1 MFIGVDM
8 LEYLA
13 SWASSKS
20 KIFSG
25 ESLIVD
31 LSEKLGDEVK
41 AQYIEIE
48 GNGLLSRATL
58 WETGNLVLEAIDI
71 ESEQHAI
78 SEIYELRDHAQIDD
92 KLNWWLSEIATYE
105 KV

>member
-1 MFIGVDM
+1 M
-8 LEYLA
+8 
-13 SWASSKS
+13 
-20 KIFSG
+20 
-25 ESLIVD
+25 
-31 LSEKLGDEVK
+31 SEKLGDEVK

-78 SEIYELRDHAQIDD
+78 SEIYEL
-92 KLNWWLSEIATYE
+92 
-105 KV
+105 

>member
-1 MFIGVDM
+1 MFTGVDM

-25 ESLIVD
+25 ESFIVE
-31 LSEKLGDEVK
+31 LSEKLGEEVK

-48 GNGLLSRATL
+48 GNGLLARVTL

-71 ESEQHAI
+71 DSEQHVI
-78 SEIYELRDHAQIDD
+78 SEIYDLRNHAELDD
-92 KLNWWLSEIATYE
+92 KLNWWLSKITTYE

>member
-1 MFIGVDM
+1 M

-20 KIFSG
+20 KIFSCK
-25 ESLIVD
+25 SLFVE

-71 ESEQHAI
+71 ESEPYAI
-78 SEIYELRDHAQIDD
+78 SEIYELRDHAQLDG
-92 KLNWWLSEIATYE
+92 KLN
-105 KV
+105 